1 MIALGNVCVP
11 VWPDGII
18 SLLQS
23 ARGPNER
30 RPAVLGP
37 WWPCSSCVVA
47 FQGPYKYW
55 AVRGGAGKTTGLI
68 LLVAW
73 SRFKTL
79 LMHYLSESLGKK
91 YINALLFGAVLLPI
105 HQKYCFCA
113 FFIIRFNI
121 TNVNKERTPFLFLEI
136 EYVKT
141 LTLWCF

>member
-1 MIALGNVCVP
+1 MRTGVARRHYQSPAKCP
-11 VWPDGII
+11 WPEREA
-18 SLLQS
+18 SRC
-23 ARGPNER
+23 ARP
-30 RPAVLGP
+30 P
-37 WWPCSSCVVA
+37 WPCSSCVVA

-55 AVRGGAGKTTGLI
+55 AVRGGAGKTTDLI

-73 SRFKTL
+73 SLFQTL

-91 YINALLFGAVLLPI
+91 YINALLFSAVLLPI

-141 LTLWCF
+141 LSL